1 MLKLLQDLF
10 KTPESFGFRETVEQS
25 SDAIVGLNSLGSI
38 IFFNKAAERL
48 WGYSQAE
55 ISGKGADILFHEMD
69 SDSIASQLEQWKA
82 PLQEMAIHRKDG
94 HALVGSVSLSK
105 ITLSNDFIYSMIVRD
120 ATKIQEDRER
130 YIQILE
136 QAVDAIVS
144 IDEYNCV
151 TFFNDA
157 AERLF
162 GYSREEVLGRNVKML
177 VPIEIQPNHDK
188 YINANRT
195 TGINKIVGKTREVE
209 INRKDG
215 SKIWGQLSVSKVR
228 LENKII
234 YTGFLK
240 DITPERKAFEML
252 RQTLEQAIDA
262 VVSIDEHNCVTFFNA
277 AAETLF
283 GYSREEVLGQN
294 VKMLVPE
301 DIRPNHDGYINANR
315 TTGVNKI
322 VGKTREVEITRKDGS
337 KIWGQLSVSKIYLG
351 DKMIYTGFMRNINLE
366 HVNRANTNLAMAN
379 VLQSGDQISQIVTFI
394 NGIAAQTKLLSLN
407 IAIEAANAG
416 DSALGIAVLAAEFQ
430 KLSQDSL
437 GSAEQIQ
444 KLISETRA
452 HIDKLEKSFRNIDGV
467 VKN

>member
-1 MLKLLQDLF
+1 MLKLLKDLF
-10 KTPESFGFRETVEQS
+10 SPPKSFGFRETVEQS
-25 SDAIVGLNSLGSI
+25 LDAIVGLNSLGSI
-38 IFFNKAAERL
+38 IFFNKSAERL
-48 WGYSQAE
+48 WGYSQSD
-55 ISGKGADILFHEMD
+55 ILGKGADTLFSGMNH
-69 SDSIASQLEQWKA
+69 DSIASQLEQWKH
-82 PLQEMAIHRKDG
+82 PLQEMPIHRKDG

-105 ITLSNDFIYSMIVRD
+105 ITLENDFIYSMIVRD
-120 ATKIQEDRER
+120 ATEIQEDRER
-130 YIQILE
+130 YIQILG

-144 IDEYNCV
+144 IDEHNCV

-177 VPIEIQPNHDK
+177 VPIDIQPNHDK

-240 DITPERKAFEML
+240 DITPERTAFQIL
-252 RQTLEQAIDA
+252 QQTLEQAIDA
-262 VVSIDEHNCVTFFNA
+262 VVCIDEHNGVTFFNA

-283 GYSREEVLGQN
+283 GYGREEVLGQN

-301 DIRPNHDGYINANR
+301 AIRPHHDGYINANR

-351 DKMIYTGFMRNINLE
+351 DKMIYTGFMKNINLE
-366 HVNRANTNLAMAN
+366 HVNRENTNLAMAN
-379 VLQSGDQISQIVTFI
+379 VLKSGEQISQIVAVI

-416 DSALGIAVLAAEFQ
+416 DSARGIAVLAAEFQ
-430 KLSQDSL
+430 KLSEDSF
-437 GSAEQIQ
+437 GSAGQIQ
-444 KLISETRA
+444 QLISETKA
-452 HIDKLEKSFRNIDGV
+452 HIDRLERSFRNLDGV
-467 VKN
+467 D